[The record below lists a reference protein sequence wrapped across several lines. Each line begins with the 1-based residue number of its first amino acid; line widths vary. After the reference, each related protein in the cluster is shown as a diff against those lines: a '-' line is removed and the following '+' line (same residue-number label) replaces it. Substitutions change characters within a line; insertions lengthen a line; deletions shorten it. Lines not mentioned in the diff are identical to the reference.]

1 MCLPSV
7 ITHVAILLGAPTI
20 SNTLKKSSRFMRG
33 SQFGGILFRMNEKIT
48 RKVGEAHAF
57 AQVLETTYA
66 ANESV
71 MKELLGDLA
80 KTISKTAAQQKTALQ
95 AICDEAGT
103 VSILLPK
110 SEKTAV
116 KITSM
121 GELYVGDQW
130 SDSAEV
136 LEWMSFFV
144 GGAIV
149 HWQLVAGAGAAM
161 GHTSLTRVADAGV
174 VYYEGLM
181 NQLKEYSV
189 AVGTDRAQ

>member
-1 MCLPSV
+1 
-7 ITHVAILLGAPTI
+7 
-20 SNTLKKSSRFMRG
+20 MRG
-33 SQFGGILFRMNEKIT
+33 GQFGGILSRMNEKIT

-71 MKELLGDLA
+71 MKELLGDQA

-103 VSILLPK
+103 VSVLLPK
-110 SEKTAV
+110 SEKTV
-116 KITSM
+116 TKITNM

-130 SDSAEV
+130 ADSAEV

-149 HWQLVAGAGAAM
+149 HWQLVAGAGVAL
-161 GHTSLTRVADAGV
+161 GHTSLTRVANAGV
-174 VYYEGLM
+174 AYYEGLM
-181 NQLKEYSV
+181 NELKAHST
-189 AVGTDRAQ
+189 AVGIDRAQ